1 MPKRYNIV
9 RYSRDEQALNDDG
22 VIVGFGDNNTT
33 DLFKFKQKVKSKTG
47 NNNNNNNNNNKNNN
61 TKNAEI
67 MVAFKYLSNF

>member
-9 RYSRDEQALNDDG
+9 QYSRDEQALNDDG

-47 NNNNNNNNNNKNNN
+47 NNNNNNNNNNN